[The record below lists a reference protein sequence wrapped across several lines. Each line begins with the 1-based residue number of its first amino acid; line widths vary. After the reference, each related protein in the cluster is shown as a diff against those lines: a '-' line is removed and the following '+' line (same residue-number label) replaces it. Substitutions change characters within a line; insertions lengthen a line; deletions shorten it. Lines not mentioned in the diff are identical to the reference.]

1 MIEFKRLCG
10 RSDKSSPGSNDER
23 DLVRTDTDM
32 VLTQAP
38 SCAEVMTNSS
48 GGAIRHIA
56 RRTALSR
63 CGYGRQVSDRWQK
76 YLLYPKA
83 VSYTFLYRAII

>member
-23 DLVRTDTDM
+23 GLVRTDIDM

-38 SCAEVMTNSS
+38 SCVEVMMNSG
-48 GGAIRHIA
+48 GGAIRQMP
-56 RRTALSR
+56 RRTPLTWG
-63 CGYGRQVSDRWQK
+63 GYARQVSDRW
-76 YLLYPKA
+76 
-83 VSYTFLYRAII
+83 